1 MEPARAKGKRVGLT
15 IYTGGTF
22 DLFHAGHAN
31 FLRRC
36 KELGEVTVALNTDDF
51 IFDYK
56 GRAPVMSYQERESVL
71 VSCRFVDRVLPNF
84 GGANSKPTIEL
95 VQPDMVIIGSD
106 WARRDY
112 YKQMQFD
119 QDWLDERGIALC
131 YIPYTDNISSTDVKN
146 RLKVE

>member
-119 QDWLDERGIALC
+119 QDWLDEREIALC